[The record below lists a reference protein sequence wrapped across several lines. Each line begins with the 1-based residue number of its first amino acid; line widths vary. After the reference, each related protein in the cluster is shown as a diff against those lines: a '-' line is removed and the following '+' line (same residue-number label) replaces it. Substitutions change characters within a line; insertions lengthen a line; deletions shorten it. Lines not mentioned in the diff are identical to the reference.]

1 MDFVLWDEIY
11 VDHSETCILL
21 STILYISS
29 LHISVIKLYEKKS
42 QGTLFLVVVCEVMC
56 ELTMLTV
63 LLQEPMKHTETG
75 RIITA
80 QWRTRKELPL
90 SGEGDGKEVER
101 WN

>member
-1 MDFVLWDEIY
+1 MDFVLSDEIY

-21 STILYISS
+21 STILYIGS
-29 LHISVIKLYEKKS
+29 LHISVIKLYKNKS
-42 QGTLFLVVVCEVMC
+42 QGTLFLVDVCEVMC

-80 QWRTRKELPL
+80 Q
-90 SGEGDGKEVER
+90 
-101 WN
+101 